1 MEVSSQSHDESH
13 PRIFNL
19 TTDCCDEIFDYL
31 SLKDLHAFGQTCRA
45 IQKVAGEYFKRNYS
59 AATNYSGNDGIY
71 TAYSDDKGVI
81 NQNILTSGFNRY
93 ITYISHYY
101 DELRPL
107 QYIQSHSNEC
117 ESINHIY
124 LVCVII
130 NEARVNSLLNVLPK
144 LKTLQIRNS
153 SVEGHLYDVLL
164 MHCALE
170 RLFVQDS
177 DLGIFRLLDGGWAAR
192 IENHWLRQEYPTL
205 KYLELIPKY
214 TIKIDEF
221 NEFFDRNP
229 NVRTFSTSS
238 LCLWKNRK
246 ELLKSNANLDLLEVK
261 EVNETE
267 MFDDDENDDELTITA
282 FCKLLNQLHARHF
295 YKRLNFYIKNFNE
308 ETSGYLTSLGHCIEK
323 LCIKNFTRSYSLPQ
337 LINLKE
343 LSIHDG
349 ANATDMETIASSLTK
364 LQRLHINNASIDDI
378 RPFIRQS
385 TKLRQ
390 IKMIPKNDTQ
400 FDGDILQLLKLNR
413 EREKLTEARKIII
426 YVPDNI
432 YLKTKWTVNCGDTNL
447 NLIEMKRCNSIEW
460 DDHY

>member
-1 MEVSSQSHDESH
+1 MEESSQSHDESH
-13 PRIFNL
+13 PHIFNL
-19 TTDCCDEIFDYL
+19 TTDCCDEIFEYL

-45 IQKVAGEYFKRNYS
+45 MQKVAGEYFRRNYS
-59 AATNYSGNDGIY
+59 AAAKYSGNDGIY
-71 TAYSDDKGVI
+71 TAYSDDKGV
-81 NQNILTSGFNRY
+81 NNENVLTSGFNRY

-101 DELRPL
+101 DKLRPL
-107 QYIQSHSNEC
+107 QYIQSHSNEF

-130 NEARVNSLLNVLPK
+130 NEARVNSLLHLLPK
-144 LKTLQIRNS
+144 LETLQIRNS

-164 MHCALE
+164 KHCALK

-205 KYLELIPKY
+205 QSLELIPKY
-214 TIKIDEF
+214 TLKIDEF

-238 LCLWKNRK
+238 LCLWKNRR
-246 ELLKSNANLDLLEVK
+246 ELLKSNAKLDLLEVK
-261 EVNETE
+261 EINETE
-267 MFDDDENDDELTITA
+267 IFDDDENDDEMTMRA
-282 FCKLLNQLHARHF
+282 FCKLLNQLHERNF
-295 YKRLNFYIKNFNE
+295 YKRLNFYTQSCNE
-308 ETSGYLTSLGHCIEK
+308 ETSGHLTSLGHCIEK

-343 LSIHDG
+343 LAIHDG
-349 ANATDMETIASSLTK
+349 ANATDMETLANSLTK
-364 LQRLHINNASIDDI
+364 LQRLHINKASVDDI

-390 IKMIPKNDTQ
+390 IRAIPKDETHFN
-400 FDGDILQLLKLNR
+400 GGILQLLTLNR
-413 EREKLTEARKIII
+413 EREKLSEARKITIF
-426 YVPDNI
+426 VPDNI
-432 YLKTKWTVNCGDTNL
+432 YLRTKWTVNFGDTNL
-447 NLIEMKRCNSIEW
+447 NLIEMKRCDAIEW
-460 DDHY
+460 DDHF